1 MFFLIIENMKKI
13 YFENFLI
20 LEASEIDKLVGYKN
34 FRIIRTNYFRNDR
47 YYSICSNN
55 IYGSNS
61 FYDIILEI
69 EYISNTGKRTIKQF
83 YPNEKIL
90 FTGNDLLSL
99 SDYYCYGNKISSVIM
114 NTE

>member
-1 MFFLIIENMKKI
+1 MITR
-13 YFENFLI
+13 
-20 LEASEIDKLVGYKN
+20 V
-34 FRIIRTNYFRNDR
+34 NYFTNDR
-47 YYSICSNN
+47 YYGICINN

-61 FYDIILEI
+61 FYDTILEI

-99 SDYYCYGNKISSVIM
+99 SDYYCYDNKISSVIM

>member
-1 MFFLIIENMKKI
+1 MEKI

-20 LEASEIDKLVGYKN
+20 LNASEIDKLFGYKN
-34 FRIIRTNYFRNDR
+34 FRIIRTNYLLNDHH
-47 YYSICSNN
+47 YSICSNN

-61 FYDIILEI
+61 FYDTVLEI
-69 EYISNTGKRTIKQF
+69 EYISKTGRRTIKQF
-83 YPNEKIL
+83 YLYEKIL

-99 SDYYCYGNKISSVIM
+99 SDYYCYDNKISSVIM

>member
-1 MFFLIIENMKKI
+1 MKKI

-20 LEASEIDKLVGYKN
+20 LEASEINKLVGYKN
-34 FRIIRTNYFRNDR
+34 FRIIRTNYFYN
-47 YYSICSNN
+47 ICSDN

-61 FYDIILEI
+61 FYDVILEI
-69 EYISNTGKRTIKQF
+69 EYISKTGKRTIKQF

-99 SDYYCYGNKISSVIM
+99 SDYNCYGNKISSVIM

>member
-1 MFFLIIENMKKI
+1 MKKI

-20 LEASEIDKLVGYKN
+20 LNASEIDKLFSYKN
-34 FRIIRTNYFRNDR
+34 FRMIRVNYLIDDH
-47 YYSICSNN
+47 YHSN
-55 IYGSNS
+55 GSYS
-61 FYDIILEI
+61 FYDTILEI

-99 SDYYCYGNKISSVIM
+99 SDYYCYDNKISSVIM

>member
-1 MFFLIIENMKKI
+1 MKI
-13 YFENFLI
+13 FLI
-20 LEASEIDKLVGYKN
+20 LEASEINKLVGYKN

-61 FYDIILEI
+61 FYDI
-69 EYISNTGKRTIKQF
+69 SNTGKRTIKQF

-99 SDYYCYGNKISSVIM
+99 SDYHYYGNKISSVIM